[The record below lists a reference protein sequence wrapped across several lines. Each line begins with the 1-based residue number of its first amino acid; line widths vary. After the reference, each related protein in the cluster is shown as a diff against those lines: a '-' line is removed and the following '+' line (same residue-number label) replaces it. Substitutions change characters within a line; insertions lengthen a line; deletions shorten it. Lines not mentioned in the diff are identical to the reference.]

1 MLVCGQVNPPPIGGD
16 YNGFYFS
23 ENDDLAGKAR
33 NLKGTPL
40 RVEHNDKT
48 HVGQVLQ
55 GWTDSSTGAMWALAE
70 IDITNL
76 GGAVTAA
83 AVERGLFG
91 EFSLGYTAKMQKN
104 SKTGAIDVQG
114 KNIHELSIVKKG
126 ARPGCGIEKN
136 ERPSNFYRGNFSVTT
151 KSIIKKTCY
160 N

>member
-1 MLVCGQVNPPPIGGD
+1 
-16 YNGFYFS
+16 
-23 ENDDLAGKAR
+23 
-33 NLKGTPL
+33 
-40 RVEHNDKT
+40 
-48 HVGQVLQ
+48 
-55 GWTDSSTGAMWALAE
+55 MWALAE

-83 AVERGLFG
+83 AVEQGVFG

-104 SKTGAIDVQG
+104 KKTGAIDVQG